1 MRDPRAPLPHT
12 WQSLLSSGDRG
23 PGPHEGRGGPAGS
36 ALDVGRAAWL
46 ACFGLVLY
54 APTNHFWFAF
64 QERHVTA
71 FKSRWY
77 HAPMQPSLL
86 LALPCLLRALVLP
99 LALLRPLAPLCSLSP
114 TVVLSLAL

>member
-12 WQSLLSSGDRG
+12 WQSLLSTGDRG